1 MSELIQELQREY
13 GYSDYD
19 IAKVKYVLASLFSEF
34 SKLLLFGTLFG
45 VLGYFYPFLF
55 SIILL
60 LFLRINIGG
69 LHCKHYLSCF
79 ALSFFILYL
88 SIIFFPYIV
97 NISFI
102 FIFAISTVCMI
113 INYYIGPI
121 ASPFRPSP
129 NSVLL
134 KSCRNLGFIILFN
147 YILFVSIFQNIE
159 ALELYIQVGFWTI
172 LLHTI
177 QLIIAKITRKRG
189 LLK

>member
-1 MSELIQELQREY
+1 
-13 GYSDYD
+13 
-19 IAKVKYVLASLFSEF
+19 
-34 SKLLLFGTLFG
+34 
-45 VLGYFYPFLF
+45 
-55 SIILL
+55 
-60 LFLRINIGG
+60 
-69 LHCKHYLSCF
+69 
-79 ALSFFILYL
+79 
-88 SIIFFPYIV
+88 
-97 NISFI
+97 
-102 FIFAISTVCMI
+102 MI

-134 KSCRNLGFIILFN
+134 KSCRNLGFIIIFT

>member
-69 LHCKHYLSCF
+69 LHCKHYMSC
-79 ALSFFILYL
+79 LLLTFFILYMSIMFFPNL
-88 SIIFFPYIV
+88 FSLSTTHIMFFSII
-97 NISFI
+97 
-102 FIFAISTVCMI
+102 CMI
-113 INYYIGPI
+113 INFYIGPV
-121 ASPFRPSP
+121 ASPFRPAP
-129 NSVLL
+129 DSVLI
-134 KSCRNLGFIILFN
+134 KSCRNIGFFIIFSF
-147 YILFVSIFQNIE
+147 ILCVSIFQNI
-159 ALELYIQVGFWTI
+159 AILAPYIQVGFWTI
-172 LLHTI
+172 VLHTI
-177 QLIIAKITRKRG
+177 QLIVAKILRTG
-189 LLK
+189 GIY

>member
-34 SKLLLFGTLFG
+34 SKLILFGALFG

-79 ALSFFILYL
+79 ALSFSILYL
-88 SIIFFPYIV
+88 SIVFFP
-97 NISFI
+97 NIIHLSSILI
-102 FIFAISTVCMI
+102 FGISTVCMLL
-113 INYYIGPI
+113 NYYIGPV
-121 ASPFRPSP
+121 ASPFRPTP

-134 KSCRNLGFIILFN
+134 NSCRNIGFFIIFI
-147 YILFVSIFQNIE
+147 YILFVSIFHNINFWNF
-159 ALELYIQVGFWTI
+159 YIQVGFWTI
-172 LLHTI
+172 VLHTI
-177 QLIIAKITRKRG
+177 QLFIAKMTRKRG
-189 LLK
+189 LSK